1 MSDLFDSIVDS
12 STYVGPSG
20 GSPGPQMDYGV
31 LDEDMRERDSW
42 NRLRRGLWDAQQ
54 DNTDAGR
61 AKKYYDWLKANY
73 PNAYKQANETYGG
86 GDGKISDKFE
96 ADQMMKGHSEFY
108 GSDIFSKGGFAEENI
123 YESMPENLS
132 RLQNTRENP
141 DGTFTRREE
150 FQTDDINN
158 FSEFA
163 YSPGA
168 IIRNPDLSLRPI
180 DHEEY
185 TKEYN
190 ETAPMR
196 HADWTRERLE
206 ATGQLLGSDYM
217 LALEQLAPNM
227 TAEGYPE
234 WMQDVN
240 SQLESYGFTIPSQ
253 QTHTFTPKPWFNPL
267 KGTFHKQPERTEE
280 EFGYDFSEGQKII
293 PGKGKWPEN
302 YEYIN
307 LPEFKNTE
315 LRQLERTLDR
325 ADRFDNIKP
334 RYPPLRDIE
343 HIRNPVFFG
352 EKQK

>member
-1 MSDLFDSIVDS
+1 MSDLFNSIVDS

-20 GSPGPQMDYGV
+20 GSPGSQMDYGV
-31 LDEDMRERDSW
+31 LDENLSENDSW
-42 NRLRRGLWDAQQ
+42 NRLRRGLWNAEQE
-54 DNTDAGR
+54 NTDKGR
-61 AKKYYDWLKANY
+61 AKRYYDWLKENY

-86 GDGKISDKFE
+86 GDGKISDRFE

-123 YESMPENLS
+123 YEFMPENLS
-132 RLQNTRENP
+132 RIDNDKE
-141 DGTFTRREE
+141 
-150 FQTDDINN
+150 
-158 FSEFA
+158 SEFS
-163 YSPGA
+163 YSPEV
-168 IIRNPDLSLRPI
+168 IISNPDLSLLPI

-190 ETAPMR
+190 ENKAMK
-196 HADWTRERLE
+196 HADWVRERLE
-206 ATGQLLGSDYM
+206 ATGQLLGSDYWN
-217 LALEQLAPNM
+217 ALEQLAPNM

-240 SQLESYGFTIPSQ
+240 SQLESYGFAIPSK
-253 QTHTFTPKPWFNPL
+253 QTAMINQGKYADWETGTYRDRPKRREIWFGHADNLP
-267 KGTFHKQPERTEE
+267 
-280 EFGYDFSEGQKII
+280 EGQKTI
-293 PGKGKWPEN
+293 PTKGSWPQN

-325 ADRFDNIKP
+325 ADRFDNIQP
-334 RYPPLRDIE
+334 WHPPLRDIE